1 MCSKKINSIC
11 IIPARG
17 GSKRIPK
24 KNIKDFLGK
33 PIIAYSIDNAIK
45 SGIFDAVYVSSD
57 DDEILEVGLK
67 FGATPLKRDSKLSD
81 DYTGT
86 REVIED
92 AINKLSFSGIA
103 CCLYATAPLLKSEK
117 LKEAFNVVDDNY
129 VLSVV
134 EYSYSPL
141 RSFMIQNGKNEMLF
155 KDRFNMRSQDLNSIY
170 HDAGQFYFAKSSTWI
185 TKHNIFEDSKSI
197 ILDELE
203 VQDIDTLNDWK
214 LAEMKYSLL
223 YR

>member
-1 MCSKKINSIC
+1 
-11 IIPARG
+11 
-17 GSKRIPK
+17 
-24 KNIKDFLGK
+24 
-33 PIIAYSIDNAIK
+33 
-45 SGIFDAVYVSSD
+45 
-57 DDEILEVGLK
+57 
-67 FGATPLKRDSKLSD
+67 
-81 DYTGT
+81 
-86 REVIED
+86 
-92 AINKLSFSGIA
+92 
-103 CCLYATAPLLKSEK
+103 
-117 LKEAFNVVDDNY
+117 
-129 VLSVV
+129 
-134 EYSYSPL
+134 
-141 RSFMIQNGKNEMLF
+141 MIQNGKNEMLF